1 MIDQGNKKRYDDRVI
16 DRGGTMPTIGAYT
29 ENVSG
34 KFRQKLRNEIKQTTR
49 MASSYLSETTVYQV
63 YLEEVNRLLNDQA
76 NSVETQEDEEFDE
89 DEDPPTNAQK
99 VEARMHRREERSR
112 NRIAQARLTD
122 FDS

>member
-1 MIDQGNKKRYDDRVI
+1 
-16 DRGGTMPTIGAYT
+16 MPTIGAYT

-112 NRIAQARLTD
+112 IAQARLTD